1 MIFAGIE
8 RLHRRR
14 SLVVGLL
21 LNEQFYFIWIIFDLY
36 IEPLFSLIVI
46 GSNILVSI
54 FVVQLYDAVYVAF
67 ANALILTSFGVLGRS
82 CEAAHAWD
90 SLDWCSQHASSSFFG
105 NFSIYVFLEVGRI
118 RLLPRSSQLLW
129 FSAENRW
136 ILLSPSIRLR
146 RQPHHILSQLSL
158 LLICVVVIWVY
169 SFLYFC

>member
-67 ANALILTSFGVLGRS
+67 ANALI
-82 CEAAHAWD
+82 
-90 SLDWCSQHASSSFFG
+90 
-105 NFSIYVFLEVGRI
+105 
-118 RLLPRSSQLLW
+118 
-129 FSAENRW
+129 
-136 ILLSPSIRLR
+136 
-146 RQPHHILSQLSL
+146 
-158 LLICVVVIWVY
+158 
-169 SFLYFC
+169 